1 MRDLND
7 LMMDLDRIADIAYEL
22 SQQFGGVETSCRKKK
37 TSTYYLAKIVPE
49 CLSLL
54 RILPGSRF
62 TDPEDLFDFP
72 SFCSISRNLIEA
84 ANLHWYYCVDP
95 TGSELSE
102 FRFHLYDFHDYRAR
116 LRIGRFLGA
125 DEDELGFLS
134 QESDEI
140 KAIIRD
146 SAFFSKL
153 LPEVQRQILKGRRC
167 AEFNQTEIVE
177 KRGIDKEFFNG
188 VYKLLS
194 TNTHSTPSAI
204 NAIVHSKRQ
213 GTGLQ
218 NAFSCLV
225 LSYVTSFV
233 ADLVRSTGSMW
244 KMQFANMESKKL
256 VFSYAGALK

>member
-22 SQQFGGVETSCRKKK
+22 SQHFGGVETSCRKKK

-62 TDPEDLFDFP
+62 TDPGDLFDFP

-84 ANLHWYYCVDP
+84 ANLHWYYCVDQ
-95 TGSELSE
+95 TDSDLSE

-116 LRIGRFLGA
+116 IRIGRFLGA
-125 DEDELGFLS
+125 AEEELDSLS
-134 QESDEI
+134 QEADQI
-140 KAIIRD
+140 KAIIKD
-146 SAFFSKL
+146 SAFFTQL

-167 AEFNQTEIVE
+167 AEFNQSEMVE
-177 KRGIDKEFFNG
+177 KREIDVEFFNG
-188 VYKLLS
+188 IHKLLS

-204 NAIVHSKRQ
+204 SAVVHSQLK

-233 ADLVRSTGSMW
+233 AELVRSTGSMW
-244 KMQFANMESKKL
+244 KMQFDNIESKKL
-256 VFSYAGALK
+256 VYSYAGALK